1 MLALPRGG
9 VPVAEPVARRLH
21 APLDVYLVR
30 KLGVPTQ
37 PELAAGALSSDGVVI
52 TNDDVIRA
60 SGMTADDLER
70 VITTERAELDRREA
84 AYRGTRPPVDVHDK
98 TVIVVD
104 DGIATGATARA
115 AIRALRRS
123 GAARVVLAVPVA
135 PAAEIARMSRESDI
149 VCPVISRHFTGVGGA
164 YDDFSQ
170 VSDEQVRAALAAPDL
185 HGSESP

>member
-60 SGMTADDLER
+60 SGMTADELER
-70 VITTERAELDRREA
+70 VITPERAELDRR
-84 AYRGTRPPVDVHDK
+84 
-98 TVIVVD
+98 
-104 DGIATGATARA
+104 
-115 AIRALRRS
+115 
-123 GAARVVLAVPVA
+123 
-135 PAAEIARMSRESDI
+135 
-149 VCPVISRHFTGVGGA
+149 
-164 YDDFSQ
+164 
-170 VSDEQVRAALAAPDL
+170 
-185 HGSESP
+185 GSA